1 MSRREFIAG
10 LGAAAWPVAVRAQQ
24 TALPVIGFLAPGS
37 EFPPPLRSA
46 FLKGLNETG
55 HVEGRDFVIEVR
67 FFTQDELGRL
77 PALATELVRLRASVI
92 VASASEA
99 AVHAAQA
106 ATTTIPVVF
115 GVGGD
120 PVEAGFVTSLGRPAA
135 NLTGFSE
142 LNTDTVTKRLD
153 ILREL
158 TPRAARFAL
167 LVDPHN
173 VPVSPSVIK
182 ALQTA
187 VLTIGRQVEVLSA
200 GADDIDAV
208 FGSMARKEI
217 DALLVS
223 PSPMFYDRRAEL
235 VALAARYPVPAI
247 YWDRALVEAGGLI
260 SYGSRV
266 DDMLRQLGNYAG
278 RILAGAKPADLPVQQ
293 ATKFE
298 LVINL
303 KTAKALGLAIPE
315 TLLATADE
323 VIQ

>member
-1 MSRREFIAG
+1 MRRREFIAG
-10 LGAAAWPVAVRAQQ
+10 LGSVAACPGAARTQAR
-24 TALPVIGFLAPGS
+24 LPVIGFLASGS

-55 HVEGRDFVIEVR
+55 HVEGRDFVIEIR
-67 FFTQDELGRL
+67 FAQDELGRL
-77 PALATELVRLRASVI
+77 PALATELVRLRAIVI
-92 VASASEA
+92 VAPASEA
-99 AVHAAQA
+99 AIRAAQA

-142 LNTDTVTKRLD
+142 LNTDTVSKRLE

-167 LVDPHN
+167 LVDPYN
-173 VPVSPSVIK
+173 VPVSPSVVK

-187 VLTIGRQVEVLSA
+187 VLTIGRQVEVLTA

-223 PSPMFYDRRAEL
+223 PSPMFYNRRAEL
-235 VALAARYPVPAI
+235 VALAARHAVPAI
-247 YWDRALVEAGGLI
+247 YWDRAIVEAGGLI
-260 SYGSRV
+260 SYGTRV

-278 RILAGAKPADLPVQQ
+278 RILGGEKPADLPVQQ

-303 KTAKALGLAIPE
+303 TTARPLGLTVPE

>member
-1 MSRREFIAG
+1 MRRREFIAG
-10 LGAAAWPVAVRAQQ
+10 LGGAVAWPLTARAQRP
-24 TALPVIGFLAPGS
+24 TIPVIGFLASGS
-37 EFPPPLRSA
+37 DFPPLLRSA

-67 FFTQDELGRL
+67 FAQDELGRL
-77 PALATELVRLRASVI
+77 PTLATELVRLRAIVI
-92 VASASEA
+92 VAPASEA
-99 AVHAAQA
+99 AIRAAQA

-142 LNTDTVTKRLD
+142 LNTVTVTKRLE

-167 LVDPHN
+167 LVDPYN
-173 VPVSPSVIK
+173 VPVSPSVVK

-187 VLTIGRQVEVLSA
+187 VLTIGRQVEVLTA

-217 DALLVS
+217 DAL
-223 PSPMFYDRRAEL
+223 
-235 VALAARYPVPAI
+235 
-247 YWDRALVEAGGLI
+247 I
-260 SYGSRV
+260 SYGTRV

-278 RILAGAKPADLPVQQ
+278 RILGGEKPADLPVQQ

-303 KTAKALGLAIPE
+303 KTAKALGLTIPE